1 MGKQWILKHSTSFGI
16 VGLVVVVILLVS
28 FLIYRL
34 TRPIERRLER
44 NWYVVGTAI
53 IQAVL
58 FLTSMTVGFCQGRT
72 VTQGG
77 QIAIL
82 VCYITNANILLS
94 VWLPFSIMALVYGF
108 QSDALEAGFCMLCHI
123 LGTCIVYQLITGPAG
138 THRLFWKA
146 WDAYLVTLLTITY
159 FVSFIY
165 TPRVYRKAEVKDEED
180 EPV

>member
-1 MGKQWILKHSTSFGI
+1 MGLDTLVTDKQWILKHSTSFGI
-16 VGLVVVVILLVS
+16 VGLVVVVILLLP

-82 VCYITNANILLS
+82 VCYITNANILLLS
-94 VWLPFSIMALVYGF
+94 GYHFRSWPSSMDSKAMHSKLDSACFVTFWEPASSSSPGQQVHTGSSGKHGMPTWPPCLPYPTSYP
-108 QSDALEAGFCMLCHI
+108 SS
-123 LGTCIVYQLITGPAG
+123 T
-138 THRLFWKA
+138 RL
-146 WDAYLVTLLTITY
+146 
-159 FVSFIY
+159 
-165 TPRVYRKAEVKDEED
+165 
-180 EPV
+180 